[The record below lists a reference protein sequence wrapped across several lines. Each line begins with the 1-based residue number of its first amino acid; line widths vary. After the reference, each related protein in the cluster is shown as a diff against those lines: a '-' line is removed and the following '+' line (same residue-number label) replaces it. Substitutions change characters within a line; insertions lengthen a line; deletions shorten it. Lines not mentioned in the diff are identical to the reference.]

1 MKSKIYFKFT
11 TEKDEIDGVYKD
23 GLNIYKTSN
32 TITNISSDNKKE
44 GITYLDP
51 SKSARCLYRDAKYLR
66 IVRLHKDTVSVK
78 QDYLNDNGR
87 FWADKLYLGK
97 RFELSDPF
105 TIMYMIKMGYNVRER
120 DDYMLEWACAGNF
133 TEVARYLLKI
143 GANPGTNKYACFE
156 SAVRNGNYDM
166 VKLLLENIPGSD
178 KFYYKM
184 LEVFKNKS
192 RYCGPEI
199 SKLFFN
205 YVRDCDIDYII
216 RHDTQKLYVLEDTE
230 FVKSLVG
237 RGLGI
242 GKFIDRTEPKFDK
255 YYLECVVRG
264 FLDTMKY
271 FDTIDTTIVTRNQQQ
286 LIEKAVLSKNLDV
299 FKYLE
304 QNIDVGPMIDDLI
317 LKCMKIDLFVFVKY
331 MIEKYNVIN
340 VLDTNKLIENISLC
354 CNMEMIEY
362 MTNLTGIS
370 IPETQGLLTN
380 ACQYNNSELVKYL
393 LEKGANVN
401 EFNGKPLREAIK
413 NNNKDIIKNLM
424 DYSPDISLDNYAA
437 IRESFATFPEIAKK
451 LAVGISIEKLHEI
464 IFDQKIS

>member
-11 TEKDEIDGVYKD
+11 TEKDEIYGVYKD
-23 GLNIYKTSN
+23 GLNIYKTN
-32 TITNISSDNKKE
+32 DTITSVSSNNKKE

-105 TIMYMIKMGYNVRER
+105 TIMYMIKMGCNVRER

-143 GANPGTNKYACFE
+143 GANPETNEYACFG
-156 SAVRNGNYDM
+156 SAVYNGNYEM
-166 VKLLLENIPGSD
+166 VKLLLENIPDSD
-178 KFYYKM
+178 IFYYKM
-184 LEVFKNKS
+184 LEVFKCKS

-230 FVKSLVG
+230 FVKSLVE
-237 RGLGI
+237 RGLGT

-271 FDTIDTTIVTRNQQQ
+271 FDTIDATIITRNQQQ
-286 LIEKAVLSKNLDV
+286 LIKKAVLSKNLDV
-299 FKYLE
+299 FKYLV
-304 QNIDVGPMIDDLI
+304 QNIDIEPMIDDLI
-317 LKCMKIDLFVFVKY
+317 LKCMKRDIFVFVKY
-331 MIEKYNVIN
+331 MVDKYNVTNI
-340 VLDTNKLIENISLC
+340 LDTNKLIENISLC

-362 MTNLTGIS
+362 VTNLAGIN

-380 ACQYNNSELVKYL
+380 ACHHNNSELVKYL

-413 NNNKDIIKNLM
+413 NNNKEIIKNLM
-424 DYSPDISLDNYAA
+424 DYSPVISLDNYVA
-437 IRESFATFPEIAKK
+437 IRESFATIPEIAKK

-464 IFDQKIS
+464 IFDKKIS